1 MKKLVVCFL
10 VFGMMFTGCTGSFKM
25 TRAVYHFHRS
35 QTKVMDEV
43 IFLGCVILPVYGL
56 ATLADGIILNS
67 IEFWTGHNPMA
78 STTDP
83 ANTIVQNGQDKAL
96 LDYDQASGS
105 IKVSNLGQPGKPIV
119 ISRTATGVSAC
130 DASGKLLY
138 YSQENPDGSV
148 TVYNAQHQPY
158 RTFSQATVS
167 KERQEVLAN

>member
-1 MKKLVVCFL
+1 MKKISACLLVVCL
-10 VFGMMFTGCTGSFKM
+10 IFTGCTGSFKM
-25 TRAVYHFHRS
+25 TRSLYRFHRS
-35 QTKVMDEV
+35 QTQVVDEL

-56 ATLADGIILNS
+56 TTLVDAVVLNS

-78 STTDP
+78 SNTP
-83 ANTIVQNGQDKAL
+83 AEKEIITNGKEKAVLSYNANGSVTVTPAATPDKAITL
-96 LDYDQASGS
+96 
-105 IKVSNLGQPGKPIV
+105 
-119 ISRTATGVSAC
+119 SRNADGVSAR

-158 RTFSQATVS
+158 RTFSEATVA